1 MKAWVDEEWVQRT
14 WMGTKIAE
22 VVGMVWVQCSHAQPC
37 KGGEKLEVLNAM
49 IKHQT
54 QVKIRPLAGEK
65 STKVQE
71 AKTEQAFFFWG
82 SWIPTAN
89 HKITFID

>member
-1 MKAWVDEEWVQRT
+1 MR
-14 WMGTKIAE
+14 MGTRIAE

-49 IKHQT
+49 IKCQT
-54 QVKIRPLAGEK
+54 QVRIQPLAGEK
-65 STKVQE
+65 KSTKLQE
-71 AKTEQAFFFWG
+71 AKTEQAFLG

>member
-1 MKAWVDEEWVQRT
+1 
-14 WMGTKIAE
+14 MGTRIAE

-37 KGGEKLEVLNAM
+37 KGGEKLEILNAM
-49 IKHQT
+49 IKHQ
-54 QVKIRPLAGEK
+54 AM
-65 STKVQE
+65 QE
-71 AKTEQAFFFWG
+71 AKTEQAYLG